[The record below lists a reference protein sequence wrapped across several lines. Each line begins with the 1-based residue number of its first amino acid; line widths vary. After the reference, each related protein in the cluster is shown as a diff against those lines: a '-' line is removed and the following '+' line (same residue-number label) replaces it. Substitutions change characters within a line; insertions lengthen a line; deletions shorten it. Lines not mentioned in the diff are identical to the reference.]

1 MAEKM
6 DLLRGLIEEVVV
18 GYRPSR
24 EGGPRVERGIDIDYE
39 FDSEDS
45 ADVAGDFQSAEERQ
59 NAKNARKVKCKV
71 FYNYGHGGAG
81 WQACWGA
88 AEDTRDLVLAAE
100 GNSMIGFGCMLE
112 E

>member
-6 DLLRGLIEEVVV
+6 EVLRGLVEEVVV

-24 EGGPRVERGIDIDYE
+24 EGGPRVERGVDIEYSLDM
-39 FDSEDS
+39 
-45 ADVAGDFQSAEERQ
+45 QWAEPRQ
-59 NAKNARKVKCKV
+59 NKESAHKMKV

-88 AEDTRDLVLAAE
+88 AEETRDLVLAAE
-100 GNSMIGFGCMLE
+100 GI
-112 E
+112 